1 MMEMLPWTEER
12 KAEFREYYAAGLSH
26 SDIAMRLGGTT
37 KNACVGIAHRLGLP
51 PRRPANRR
59 MKIPATAPP
68 LPPVKLVKPAKPA
81 PAPPVQP
88 KPAVVGKK
96 GLIIWDLNHTHCRWP
111 LAGEGVAMRYCAQPK
126 DEGSS
131 YCQPHR
137 ELSMA
142 PSRRASG
149 GHMR

>member
-26 SDIAMRLGGTT
+26 REIATRLGGTT

-51 PRRPANRR
+51 PRRPANSR
-59 MKIPATAPP
+59 PA
-68 LPPVKLVKPAKPA
+68 PVRVAADPVPAKKA
-81 PAPPVQP
+81 PLRHRPRPTPP
-88 KPAVVGKK
+88 KPTNPVGKK